1 MILHFSTY
9 KNSAGYKGSSEMC
22 LGKIKTSFL
31 AFLLFFLL
39 SGIAFGYWA
48 DGYDFQYRKDITIDS
63 SKIDANLSYF
73 PVLVKLTSSN
83 IDFSHFLH
91 GTNDGYDIRFSD
103 SIDGNGDAD
112 GAILDY
118 ERERFNKAGEVAE
131 IWVEIPSILSSP
143 DTTFYMFY
151 GHIDCPDGQDING
164 TWDEADGAPVNN
176 YVKVLH
182 LKEIPTGAVG
192 DIKDSTSFGNHGTT
206 EGTMDLNDS
215 LEAKIGKGLD
225 LDGIDDCI
233 RVSDSLSLDGVND
246 AGTFEIWINWTQAA
260 HGTEYQVVLESSNN
274 HTGSGLEWANQPNGN
289 HYFYPS
295 HHVGFNYNLGPN
307 PFTDQMWQ
315 YLVVTLE
322 DTGLRDVNI
331 YVDLNPMTFTE
342 EGVPTNWTELAT
354 IDDWIWGQSDTF
366 PERNFLGGFDE
377 IRVSDVVRSSAWLKA
392 SYHSGN
398 DSLLTIPT
406 LVELSYF
413 RATSLDSAVL
423 LEWKTETELD
433 NAGFNIWRSEEKD
446 EEYMRINPY
455 FIPAEGQAGFGAEYS
470 FTDYNVQNGKIY
482 YYKLEDIDVYGKSIF
497 HGPVPAVL
505 HDVILIWPPEG
516 EILPSGALMFN
527 WASFG
532 NYSYK
537 VEISP
542 NPSFSAA
549 GTLSFPAK
557 GWISGNSLWLA
568 PREWEM
574 VLNTARESGG
584 QLFWRVKAK
593 SQDGREVCSEW
604 RRFVVERS

>member
-1 MILHFSTY
+1 M
-9 KNSAGYKGSSEMC
+9 
-22 LGKIKTSFL
+22 
-31 AFLLFFLL
+31 
-39 SGIAFGYWA
+39 SGFAFGYWA

-63 SKIDANLSYF
+63 SKIDAALGYF

-118 ERERFNKAGEVAE
+118 EKERFEKGNEKAE
-131 IWVEIPSILSSP
+131 IWVEIPSIPSSP

-151 GHIDCPDGQDING
+151 GHATCLDGEDING
-164 TWDEADGAPVNN
+164 TWDEGPDGSPVNN
-176 YVKVLH
+176 FVKVLH
-182 LKEIPTGAVG
+182 LKELPTGAPD

-206 EGTMDLNDS
+206 EGTMDANDS
-215 LEAKIGKGLD
+215 IEAKIGKGLT

-246 AGTFEIWINWTQAA
+246 AGTFEIWINWTQAV
-260 HGTEYQVVLESSNN
+260 HGTEYQVVMESSNN
-274 HTGSGLEWANQPNGN
+274 HTGSGLEWASQPSGN

-295 HHVGFNYNLGPN
+295 HHIGFNYNLGPN
-307 PFTDQMWQ
+307 PFTDQVWQ

-331 YVDLNPMTFTE
+331 HVDLNAMSFTE

-366 PERNFLGGFDE
+366 AERNFLGGFDE
-377 IRVSDVVRSSAWLKA
+377 IRVSDVVRSAAWIKA

-398 DSLLTIPT
+398 DTLLTIPT
-406 LVELSYF
+406 LVELSYL

-423 LEWKTETELD
+423 LEWATETELD
-433 NAGFNIWRSEEKD
+433 NAGFNIWRSED
-446 EEYMRINPY
+446 RDGDYVRINPY
-455 FIPAEGQAGFGAEYS
+455 FIPGEGDAGFGAEYS
-470 FTDYNVQNGKIY
+470 LTDYNVTNGVIY
-482 YYKLEDIDVYGKSIF
+482 YYKLEEIDIYGKSTF
-497 HGPVPAVL
+497 HGPVPAIP
-505 HDVILIWPPEG
+505 HDIIPILPNEG
-516 EILPSGALMFN
+516 EKLHSGALLFS
-527 WASFG
+527 WASSS
-532 NYSYK
+532 NYSFK

-542 NPSFSAA
+542 NPSFPASE
-549 GTLSFPAK
+549 TLAFPEEE
-557 GWISGNSLWLA
+557 WISANSFWLT

-574 VLNTARESGG
+574 VLRKIQQSGG
-584 QLFWRVKAK
+584 LLFWRVKTK
-593 SQDGREVCSEW
+593 NEDETVIYNKW
-604 RRFVVERS
+604 RRFFIEDPKVTEK